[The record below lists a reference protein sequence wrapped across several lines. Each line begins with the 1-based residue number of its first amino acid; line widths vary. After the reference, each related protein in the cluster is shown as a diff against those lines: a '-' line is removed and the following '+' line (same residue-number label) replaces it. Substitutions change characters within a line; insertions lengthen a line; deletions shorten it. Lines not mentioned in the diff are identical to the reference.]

1 MQNSHQWDFWLFPTN
16 AKIPHQRVHRPKSRK
31 QGIFALVVV
40 YRFCL
45 FIIWTF
51 LGRNNLHIQYTRIIN
66 LLKYVLYFAF
76 INTFF
81 LTCTIVKF
89 SPSFITITNKC
100 FSMTRPMMITMTI
113 ILTFEYY
120 GRIIKLNIYHTY
132 ANDIHYFEVTYQ
144 SNLFAHPIQDC
155 RNILHCCKCLD
166 HYNHH
171 CLYMKKLWKKESPFL

>member
-1 MQNSHQWDFWLFPTN
+1 MTMTN
-16 AKIPHQRVHRPKSRK
+16 R
-31 QGIFALVVV
+31 
-40 YRFCL
+40 CL
-45 FIIWTF
+45 
-51 LGRNNLHIQYTRIIN
+51 G
-66 LLKYVLYFAF
+66 
-76 INTFF
+76 
-81 LTCTIVKF
+81 
-89 SPSFITITNKC
+89 
-100 FSMTRPMMITMTI
+100 MTRPLMVTMTI

-171 CLYMKKLWKKESPFL
+171 CLYMKKLWKKQSQSRSGIFANRIKPSHTKKSSAKMIRVNDRSQIIMQLLPKQSPSASQPWLHWQN